1 MSQENVAVVRRLY
14 ERVPDLADP
23 ATTEAVVAELFDPAV
38 HLDLT
43 RRVFNPAS
51 YDGHEGVLRSLGEIR
66 EIWER
71 FLVRPER
78 FIDAGDEVLVIETV
92 EGRGRTAGVEVV
104 GRSASLYALKH
115 GRVVRL
121 VVYESPSEGLEALGL
136 RE

>member
-1 MSQENVAVVRRLY
+1 MSQENVAVVCRLY

-23 ATTEAVVAELFDPAV
+23 ATTEAVVAELFDPGV

-51 YDGHEGVLRSLGEIR
+51 YHGHEGVLRSLGEIR

-71 FLVRPER
+71 FLLRPER

-92 EGRGRTAGVEVV
+92 EGRGRAGGVEVV
-104 GRSASLYALKH
+104 DRSASLYELKN
-115 GRVVRL
+115 GRVIRL
-121 VVYESPSEGLEALGL
+121 VVYESPSEGLAALGL